1 MNAGFPHRKAGRH
14 TMTDSFEQNN
24 DFTNG
29 PDTPTPEQSPLG
41 EAPSFTFPQSE
52 PEPPKPVQPTIET
65 PQQPKAEVPPTPQSF
80 QQPPY
85 QGRAQS
91 AYQPGRQPYQP
102 GQQPYQP
109 YGYNAQRQAQQPSR
123 PYGYNQAPQP
133 PRKRRGNGAKIAIII
148 LLVAVIVGFAAIL
161 GSRLFGG
168 SREQP
173 ALTEQGNSSMI
184 EDATDKNADYNDD
197 VNVIDYAS
205 KESGVLSAVEI
216 AEKCRISVVGVMTY
230 QNGKLSGEGSGVVMG
245 RDTAGKYTYII
256 TCAHVIKGKGLTYG
270 ILTLDEKR
278 DEATLV
284 AYDERTDIGVLKV
297 EATDLTPAQ
306 FGDSNAL
313 KVGETVYAIGNPG
326 GSEYFGSITNGIVS
340 AIDRSVSS
348 TYTLTSI
355 QHNAAINPGNSGGA
369 LVNSKGQVVGINSSK
384 IAATDYEGM
393 GFAVPMSTVKPIVES
408 LIKYKYVPN
417 RPKLGIQYA
426 SVSSYQMYS
435 MVVAIKGLPAGS
447 LVIAGISNDSSL
459 ANTDA
464 QVGDLI
470 IAVNGKDMDDSSVLL
485 DLIDKGAVGDTLTL
499 TLCRVESRTYKT
511 STFDV
516 TITLVEDRGTTE
528 EETTTSIGGYNYG
541 GASSFEDFFR
551 QYFGGFGF

>member
-1 MNAGFPHRKAGRH
+1 
-14 TMTDSFEQNN
+14 MTDFFEQNN
-24 DFTNG
+24 EHPMDS
-29 PDTPTPEQSPLG
+29 EPLQN
-41 EAPSFTFPQSE
+41 EAPQQPQAETPAFTFPESE
-52 PEPPKPVQPTIET
+52 PAAAPEA
-65 PQQPKAEVPPTPQSF
+65 PQQPKADVPPTPQSF
-80 QQPPY
+80 QQQPY
-85 QGRAQS
+85 QNR
-91 AYQPGRQPYQP
+91 YQGSYQP

-109 YGYNAQRQAQQPSR
+109 GQQAYRPYGAAPQQNQQPYR

-133 PRKRRGNGAKIAIII
+133 PRQSKGTGKKVAIVV
-148 LLVAVIVGFAAIL
+148 LLIAVIVGFAAIL
-161 GSRLFGG
+161 GSHFWGSDRKQPVVTDSNGSALIEDSTNQTTEDNNNVINFGSG
-168 SREQP
+168 ESG
-173 ALTEQGNSSMI
+173 ALT
-184 EDATDKNADYNDD
+184 
-197 VNVIDYAS
+197 
-205 KESGVLSAVEI
+205 AVEV

-245 RDTAGKYTYII
+245 KSTDGKYTYII
-256 TCAHVIKGKGLTYG
+256 TCAHVIKGSGLTYG

-278 DEATLV
+278 YEATLV

-297 EATDLTPAQ
+297 EATDLTPAE
-306 FGDSNAL
+306 FGDSSIL

-408 LIKYKYVPN
+408 LIKYHYVPN

-459 ANTDA
+459 ASTDA

-470 IAVNGKDMDDSSVLL
+470 IAVNGKKMDDSSVLL
-485 DLIDKGAVGDTLTL
+485 DLIDKGAVGDTMTL

-528 EETTTSIGGYNYG
+528 EEETTTSIDGFNYG

-551 QYFGGFGF
+551 QYFGDFGF